1 MKFDD
6 FKNKF
11 YCVFSIEETN
21 ENTLIVNTKIKRR
34 NDNVVIDQVYTKID
48 IQSTNQWINDSQSII
63 SISEWNWEKLIE
75 QTKRIQLDY
84 FAQRALIE
92 DYYPLNSENEIEDM
106 YQN

>member
-1 MKFDD
+1 MKLEE
-6 FKNKF
+6 FKKKF
-11 YCVFSIEETN
+11 YCVLSIEKTN
-21 ENTLIVNTKIKRR
+21 ENTLIVNTKVKRR
-34 NDNVVIDQVYTKID
+34 SDNLEIDQVCTKID

-92 DYYPLNSENEIEDM
+92 DYYPLNSEYEIEDM

>member
-1 MKFDD
+1 MKLDE

-11 YCVFSIEETN
+11 YCVLSIEETN
-21 ENTLIVNTKIKRR
+21 ENTLIVNTKVKRQ

-48 IQSTNQWINDSQSII
+48 IQSTNQWINNSQSII

-84 FAQRALIE
+84 FAQRAFIE
-92 DYYPLNSENEIEDM
+92 DYYPLNSETEIEDI

>member
-1 MKFDD
+1 MKLDD

-11 YCVFSIEETN
+11 YCVFSIKETN
-21 ENTLIVNTKIKRR
+21 ENTLIVNTKVKRR

-92 DYYPLNSENEIEDM
+92 DYYPLNSEDEIEDM